1 MKSENSFPKQSLPG
15 SVHMEWK
22 CCGRSWCHCSRGH
35 LHGPYFYR
43 RWREGG
49 RQRKQYVKLGNLW
62 ETLQAIEMQKREL
75 APVSDIKT
83 ALRRVIC

>member
-1 MKSENSFPKQSLPG
+1 MKSESLFPKQSLPG

-43 RWREGG
+43 RWREDGLQKK
-49 RQRKQYVKLGNLW
+49 RYVKVTNLR
-62 ETLQAIEMQKREL
+62 ETLAAIEMRKHEL
-75 APVSDIKT
+75 PPVSDIK
-83 ALRRVIC
+83 ASLRRVVC